1 MKNNTITL
9 EENMELIS
17 DKILVE
23 RKYFQD
29 FVDSLLDQ
37 VVQLEEKIY
46 LKSVK
51 IENLQLY
58 NSEKL
63 KIINSLTVLLNE
75 AKWKHDMMQT
85 ICKEHA
91 PKKLYKSILL
101 ASCVSDKM
109 FLLKSNREKLLT
121 CLDNLERNGPHALIE
136 VVYQLVSSLDECI
149 GVIEEVTSR
158 ELSDA
163 LLNEKDLSDT
173 MKNIVSEVHHFQ
185 FSVSQL
191 DCKSVVEMIDFS
203 KIIQTDENNL
213 ENLIELWE
221 VVKDLFQR
229 NQFLANRV
237 TSLNMHKT
245 GLQLELADLE
255 NSTKELELK
264 TMTEIEE
271 VEKKEE
277 MLNQNE
283 SMIQQNWDEMD
294 TSQEIVIQTQK
305 AQEIDQELE
314 DIQMKYYKYD
324 FLLTFQFLIF
334 SFNMHIYNT
343 FSRIQ
348 I

>member
-1 MKNNTITL
+1 
-9 EENMELIS
+9 MELIS
-17 DKILVE
+17 DNILVE
-23 RKYFQD
+23 RKYFKD
-29 FVDSLLDQ
+29 FIDSLIDQ
-37 VVQLEEKIY
+37 VVQLEENIY
-46 LKSVK
+46 LKSMK

-63 KIINSLTVLLNE
+63 KIINSLTILLNE

-109 FLLKSNREKLLT
+109 FLLKSNREKLLSYLNKLKENVSQT
-121 CLDNLERNGPHALIE
+121 LIE

-149 GVIEEVTSR
+149 GVIEEVTSK
-158 ELSDA
+158 ELSDV
-163 LLNEKDLSDT
+163 LLNEKDLSNT
-173 MKNIVSEVHHFQ
+173 MKNIIYEVSNFQ

-191 DCKSVVEMIDFS
+191 DCNSVVEKIDFS
-203 KIIQTDENNL
+203 KSTQTDENNL

-221 VVKDLFQR
+221 LVKDLFQR

-237 TSLNMHKT
+237 TSLNMHKM

-255 NSTKELELK
+255 NSTKELKLK
-264 TMTEIEE
+264 TMTEIKE

-277 MLNQNE
+277 VLNQNE
-283 SMIQQNWDEMD
+283 SMIQQHWDEMD
-294 TSQEIVIQTQK
+294 TSQEIVIQTQR

-314 DIQMKYYKYD
+314 DLQMEFHKYD
-324 FLLTFQFLIF
+324 FLL
-334 SFNMHIYNT
+334 Y
-343 FSRIQ
+343 
-348 I
+348 

>member
-1 MKNNTITL
+1 
-9 EENMELIS
+9 MELINNN
-17 DKILVE
+17 ILVE
-23 RKYFQD
+23 RKYFKD
-29 FVDSLLDQ
+29 FVDSLIDQ
-37 VVQLEEKIY
+37 VVQLEENIY
-46 LKSVK
+46 LKSIK

-63 KIINSLTVLLNE
+63 KIIKSLTILLNE

-101 ASCVSDKM
+101 ASCVSDKI
-109 FLLKSNREKLLT
+109 FLLKSNRDKLL
-121 CLDNLERNGPHALIE
+121 LYLNNLKKNVSQTLIE
-136 VVYQLVSSLDECI
+136 VVYQLVSRLNECI
-149 GVIEEVTSR
+149 AVIEEVTSK
-158 ELSDA
+158 ELSDV

-173 MKNIVSEVHHFQ
+173 MKNINYEVNNFHQ

-191 DCKSVVEMIDFS
+191 DCNSVIEIIDFS
-203 KIIQTDENNL
+203 KITQTDENNL

-221 VVKDLFQR
+221 LVKDLFQR

-255 NSTKELELK
+255 NSTRELELK

-277 MLNQNE
+277 VLNQNE
-283 SMIQQNWDEMD
+283 SMIQQHWDEMD
-294 TSQEIVIQTQK
+294 TSQEIVIQTK
-305 AQEIDQELE
+305 RAQEIDQELE
-314 DIQMKYYKYD
+314 NLQMEYHKYE
-324 FLLTFQFLIF
+324 FLL
-334 SFNMHIYNT
+334 Y
-343 FSRIQ
+343 
-348 I
+348 